1 VDRLAVRMR
10 EELKEPEAALQSGR
24 AIAESPLHAMPERE
38 MVVNQRDDADAKN
51 ALAER
56 LTAAQIGRE
65 AEIDHEGYKPP

>member
-1 VDRLAVRMR
+1 MR